1 MNTDEFE
8 HLLWLLAYTAAVGTN
23 KALPIVADDNA
34 IEDYRNSVLYNEDPN
49 PPEEWVDEDV
59 PF

>member
-1 MNTDEFE
+1 MNTDDFE
-8 HLLWLLAYTAAVGTN
+8 HLLWAMTYAAAIGA
-23 KALPIVADDNA
+23 KGPALPLANKA